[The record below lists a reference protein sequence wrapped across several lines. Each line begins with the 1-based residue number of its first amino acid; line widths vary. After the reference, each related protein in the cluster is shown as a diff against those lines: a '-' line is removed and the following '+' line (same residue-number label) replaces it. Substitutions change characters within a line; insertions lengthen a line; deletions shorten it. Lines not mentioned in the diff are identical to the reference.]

1 MSLHLTPRAMRPL
14 ARLGLLLALTAGGV
28 WAQAADSCSA
38 LQALRL
44 PQARIVSTASLPA
57 GERVTLWPGGT
68 PQVMPKSL
76 CRVRGVASPVVGS
89 AIGFEVWLPD
99 ASAWN
104 GKFLQA
110 GNGGTAGSIP
120 MGPLLDALGRGY
132 AAAATDGGHLW
143 PDGLD
148 YGWASGRPEAV
159 VDFGWRAMVQTTQ
172 VAQRIVKAR
181 MAKAPRRSYFV
192 GCSNGGRDALMAAQR
207 MPRAFDGIVAGAP
220 ALAWIDLMSAHA
232 MLQRDLG
239 GATPPLPAAK
249 LPAIQAAA
257 LAACGQG
264 RGFVPDPPSCR
275 FDPAVLTCQ
284 GEDTASCLTPRQVEI
299 VRLIYRGLPDAST
312 GRTLPG
318 LMPGAEAEPGNW
330 DFWLLLQPTNPMGPS
345 NTPPTSIGQSFFRH
359 LVRQDL
365 GFQLADLGNAD
376 MVQARRRWSA
386 DLDATQTDLRPFLRR
401 GGKLLHYHG
410 WADSAIPPGMSLDYF
425 AAVQRRV
432 GPTPDAYRLFMV
444 PGMNHC
450 GGGQGPWQVDWLDAL
465 ERWVERGQPPQE
477 ITARHPGN
485 GQTQVLRPVPHP

>member
-1 MSLHLTPRAMRPL
+1 
-14 ARLGLLLALTAGGV
+14 
-28 WAQAADSCSA
+28 
-38 LQALRL
+38 
-44 PQARIVSTASLPA
+44 
-57 GERVTLWPGGT
+57 
-68 PQVMPKSL
+68 
-76 CRVRGVASPVVGS
+76 
-89 AIGFEVWLPD
+89 
-99 ASAWN
+99 
-104 GKFLQA
+104 
-110 GNGGTAGSIP
+110 
-120 MGPLLDALGRGY
+120 
-132 AAAATDGGHLW
+132 
-143 PDGLD
+143 
-148 YGWASGRPEAV
+148 
-159 VDFGWRAMVQTTQ
+159 
-172 VAQRIVKAR
+172 
-181 MAKAPRRSYFV
+181 
-192 GCSNGGRDALMAAQR
+192 
-207 MPRAFDGIVAGAP
+207 
-220 ALAWIDLMSAHA
+220 
-232 MLQRDLG
+232 
-239 GATPPLPAAK
+239 
-249 LPAIQAAA
+249 
-257 LAACGQG
+257 
-264 RGFVPDPPSCR
+264 
-275 FDPAVLTCQ
+275 
-284 GEDTASCLTPRQVEI
+284 
-299 VRLIYRGLPDAST
+299 
-312 GRTLPG
+312 
-318 LMPGAEAEPGNW
+318 MPGAEAEPGNW